1 MGNKNRQIKR
11 ENYEKR
17 EAEKANRLFKMIC
30 IALLLLAVL
39 MYRWL
44 YTGFMMR
51 QYKF

>member
-39 MYRWL
+39 
-44 YTGFMMR
+44 TIVGFTLAS
-51 QYKF
+51 